1 MKAKNEKRRCL
12 SATPCDRPSTGGE
25 FGGPVA
31 VTMQDSPISSGIGI
45 HNRPGGAILRW
56 RSLHYWCR
64 RRAAYEVALLFEAEP
79 LCVEAARVLP
89 TAGGNA

>member
-1 MKAKNEKRRCL
+1 
-12 SATPCDRPSTGGE
+12 
-25 FGGPVA
+25 
-31 VTMQDSPISSGIGI
+31 MQDSPISSGIGI

-79 LCVEAARVLP
+79 PCVGAARVLP
-89 TAGGNA
+89 TAGGNAYLTAAPSHRSRWVRSAAFSLPESDK